1 MENKICVTCGMEYPN
16 HKMSCKGSV
25 KEYRLPTAEEF
36 LTNKYSC
43 IYEKQCEGFKNLPK
57 SRFLEMHITGRI
69 NGTEQNVL
77 EMMVEFAKLHVEQAL
92 KEASEK
98 ATVTPID
105 HIEISEGSF
114 RPIWGVDDDSI
125 LNSYPLDKIK

>member
-1 MENKICVTCGMEYPN
+1 MSKI
-16 HKMSCKGSV
+16 
-25 KEYRLPTAEEF
+25 PTAEYLIREENPYKDEDGNNVYMEWQIEKLM
-36 LTNKYSC
+36 LT
-43 IYEKQCEGFKNLPK
+43 
-57 SRFLEMHITGRI
+57 
-69 NGTEQNVL
+69 
-77 EMMVEFAKLHVEQAL
+77 FAKLHVKEAL

-105 HIEISEGSF
+105 HEEISEGSF

>member
-1 MENKICVTCGMEYPN
+1 
-16 HKMSCKGSV
+16 MSV
-25 KEYRLPTAEEF
+25 PTAEEVIDKMVKF
-36 LTNKYSC
+36 ASVNDTINCTVYSLSQVM
-43 IYEKQCEGFKNLPK
+43 I
-57 SRFLEMHITGRI
+57 
-69 NGTEQNVL
+69 
-77 EMMVEFAKLHVEQAL
+77 EFAKFHVEEAL

-105 HIEISEGSF
+105 HEEISEGSF

>member
-1 MENKICVTCGMEYPN
+1 
-16 HKMSCKGSV
+16 MSV
-25 KEYRLPTAEEF
+25 PTAEEVIDKMVKF
-36 LTNKYSC
+36 ASVNDTINCTVYSLSQVM
-43 IYEKQCEGFKNLPK
+43 I
-57 SRFLEMHITGRI
+57 
-69 NGTEQNVL
+69 
-77 EMMVEFAKLHVEQAL
+77 EFAKLHVTAAL

-105 HIEISEGSF
+105 HEEISEGSF